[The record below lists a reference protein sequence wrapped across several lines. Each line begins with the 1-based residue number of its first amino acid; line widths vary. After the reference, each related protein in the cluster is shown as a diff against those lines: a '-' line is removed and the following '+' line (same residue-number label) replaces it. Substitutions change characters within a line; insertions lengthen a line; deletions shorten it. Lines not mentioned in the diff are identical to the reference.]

1 LDVTL
6 KLSEVDNKQ
15 YSKYKSISNS
25 TLKEYKNET
34 HLLHKM
40 KEFSDM
46 ALTKRDIE
54 LNKVK
59 KTYIQL
65 DNSLIKARED
75 LKEVDKVIEKKSNK
89 GNEMKKEVNEIA
101 NKNSIIKEEIKQIR

>member
-1 LDVTL
+1 MDVTL

-54 LNKVK
+54 LKNIHHGN
-59 KTYIQL
+59 YNIS
-65 DNSLIKARED
+65 NIKIHFNFR
-75 LKEVDKVIEKKSNK
+75 
-89 GNEMKKEVNEIA
+89 
-101 NKNSIIKEEIKQIR
+101 QTH